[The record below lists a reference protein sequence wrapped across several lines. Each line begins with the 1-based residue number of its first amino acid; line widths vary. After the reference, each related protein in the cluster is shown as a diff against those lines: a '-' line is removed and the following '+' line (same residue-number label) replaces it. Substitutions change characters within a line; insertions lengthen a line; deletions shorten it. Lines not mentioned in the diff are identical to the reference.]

1 MKTVLE
7 DVRHA
12 FRALNKHRGV
22 SLLMLLTLAVGI
34 GANTAIFN
42 MINAL
47 MIRPLPYYSAPE
59 RLVALHETRRSTG
72 SQWDPISPLNLRDWK
87 QQSRV
92 FETVGAFSRSD
103 FNLSVN
109 ERPEWVR
116 GGQVEASLFPL
127 LGVRPVIGRGISAE
141 EDRPGGERV
150 VLLSHELWQERF
162 GASLAAIGQVVRLDG
177 VPYKVIGVMPPRFAF
192 PEWARLWTPLALDAD
207 ASRRD
212 ERWLNAMARL
222 SPGVGPAQAQSALDE
237 IARGLEVRYPQTN
250 RGSGGRVR
258 LLQEEL
264 MPLEARLGL
273 VLMLGAAGFFLLI
286 ICANTT
292 TLLIVRVMERWR
304 EYAVRAALGAQRK
317 QMVRQ
322 ILTETLLI
330 YLLGGVLAVGASIA
344 AVRLMLSAVPV
355 AIPFWVRFDLDG
367 RVLAFTLCVACL
379 TGIAF
384 GLIPALRVTGPDSLE
399 QLRGGYRGSSGAR
412 SQGRMRNLLVAG
424 EFALSVVLLISAL
437 LLVKSFQQ
445 MQAVDRG
452 YHAEKI
458 LTLQFS
464 LTGAEYDVAQRRNF
478 FVDRMLDET
487 RGVNGVVAAD
497 VVDFLPS
504 SSYGTQTTGI
514 VAEDR
519 PVPAGEE
526 VVASRSSIST
536 EYLQT
541 LKIPLLS
548 GRGFTAEEIAQSRPV
563 AIVSASLAKRLW
575 QDQAPLG
582 KRLRLI
588 GGTAP
593 AEWLSVIGVSGDTRQ
608 AYQMGGIDRWPA
620 EQVYL
625 PLPRTTSRTLTLTA
639 RTLEAPL
646 KVVPA
651 LRSAVASIDPHLP
664 LFHIMSLQQVQ
675 KEFEWLP
682 RFWSRMFTIFA
693 LLGVAVAGIGMYGII
708 SHSMAQRTRELG
720 IRAALGARPLSLLLL
735 PLKQGLRLAGW
746 GLAIGVAGAL
756 GIGQL
761 MKSMLFEV
769 HPADPWVYGGVS
781 TMIVLIALLASLI
794 AAYRVVRLDPVQA
807 LRAE

>member
-1 MKTVLE
+1 MKTLLE
-7 DVRHA
+7 DIRHA

-92 FETVGAFSRSD
+92 FEAVGAFNRSN

-116 GGQVEASLFPL
+116 GAQVEADLFPL
-127 LGVRPVIGRGISAE
+127 LGVQPVLGRGISAE
-141 EDRPGGERV
+141 EDCPGGERV
-150 VLLSHELWQERF
+150 VLLSHALWKERF
-162 GASLAAIGQVVRLDG
+162 GAAPGAIGQVVRLDG
-177 VPYKVIGVMPPRFAF
+177 VAYKVIGVMPPHFAF
-192 PEWARLWTPLALDAD
+192 PEWARLWTPLALDPD

-222 SPGVGPAQAQSALDE
+222 SPGVNTAQAQSAIDE
-237 IARGLEVRYPQTN
+237 IARGLEAHYPQTN

-264 MPLEARLGL
+264 MPVEARLGL

-292 TLLIVRVMERWR
+292 TLLIVRVMERWK

-355 AIPFWVRFDLDG
+355 AIPFWVNFDLDV
-367 RVLAFTLCVACL
+367 RVLTFTLCVACL

-384 GLIPALRVTGPDSLE
+384 GLIPALRVTGPGSLE
-399 QLRGGYRGSSGAR
+399 QLRGGFRGSSGAK

-452 YHAEKI
+452 YRAENI

-464 LTGAEYDVAQRRNF
+464 LAGAEYDGAQRRNL
-478 FVDRMLDET
+478 FVDRMLEET
-487 RGVNGVVAAD
+487 RSLNGIVSAD

-514 VAEDR
+514 VAEDH
-519 PVPAGEE
+519 PVQAGEE

-548 GRGFTAEEIAQSRPV
+548 GRGFTAEEAAQSRPV
-563 AIVSASLAKRLW
+563 AIVSASLAKQLW

-582 KRLRLI
+582 KRLRLA
-588 GGTAP
+588 GGPTP
-593 AEWLSVIGVSGDTRQ
+593 EWLSVIGVTGDTRQ

-620 EQVYL
+620 EQIYL

-639 RTLEAPL
+639 RTVSAPL
-646 KVVPA
+646 GVVPA
-651 LRSAVASIDPHLP
+651 LRGAVAAIDPHLP

-675 KEFEWLP
+675 EEFEWLP

-693 LLGVAVAGIGMYGII
+693 LLGVAVAGVGMYGII

-720 IRAALGARPLSLLLL
+720 IRTALGAKPLSLLLL

-746 GLAIGVAGAL
+746 GLAIGVAAAL
-756 GIGQL
+756 GIAQL
-761 MKSMLFEV
+761 MKSLLFAV
-769 HPADPWVYGGVS
+769 NPADPWVYGGVS
-781 TMIVLIALLASLI
+781 TMIVLIALLASFI
-794 AAYRVVRLDPVQA
+794 AAYKVVRLDPIQA